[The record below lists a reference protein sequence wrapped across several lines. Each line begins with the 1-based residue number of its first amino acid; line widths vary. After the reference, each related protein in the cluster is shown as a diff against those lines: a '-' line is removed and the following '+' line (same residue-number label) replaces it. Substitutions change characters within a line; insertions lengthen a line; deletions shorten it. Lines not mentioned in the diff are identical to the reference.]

1 VSRAFATLIASIA
14 IAFGVGGC
22 VTPQYAW
29 QKPGASVQDFNQAK
43 YRCMQ
48 ESTRQGYSSQPVY
61 NTYTG
66 QYLGQTARG
75 GAYTDW
81 GMYNACMQA
90 SGWTLVRREAS

>member
-1 VSRAFATLIASIA
+1 MKVLCGVVFAAALL
-14 IAFGVGGC
+14 GGC
-22 VTPQYAW
+22 AQYAW
-29 QKPGASVQDFNQAK
+29 QKPGASTQDFNQDR

-81 GMYNACMQA
+81 NTYNACMQA
-90 SGWTLVRREAS
+90 AGWSLVRTDIR